1 MGRISTAQFAWD
13 LFSSMKQF
21 SRIIWVIFLVASAF
35 SCSDD
40 GGSIATDDDMSF
52 KNSLAAFNE
61 FLKINDSR
69 FIHTSGGLHFSDID
83 LCTALNEIYI
93 DGAYYD
99 LKTSG
104 CFFPSN
110 PVGPSS
116 FFIANSIDRFGGEN
130 LAFVSVQFRYSS
142 QIQNSEPPPSG
153 TYYVAYD
160 CSWACIPNITIDIYT
175 VDSQGDLYSRFGGIT
190 DKVVVTN
197 EGGVVSVQFDA
208 TFYPWVTGE
217 SFQASAKVAC
227 CR

>member
-1 MGRISTAQFAWD
+1 
-13 LFSSMKQF
+13 MKQF
-21 SRIIWVIFLVASAF
+21 SRIVWVIFLVASAF

-40 GGSIATDDDMSF
+40 GGSIATDDGMSF
-52 KNSLAAFNE
+52 KSSLAAFNE

-69 FIHTSGGLHFSDID
+69 FTQTSGGLHFSDNN
-83 LCTALNEIYI
+83 LCTPPNEIYM
-93 DGAYYD
+93 DGEYFD

-130 LAFVSVQFRYSS
+130 LAFVSVQFNYFS

-153 TYYVAYD
+153 TYYVFYN
-160 CSWACIPNITIDIYT
+160 CSGGCFPNITIAIYT
-175 VDSQGDLYSRFGGIT
+175 VDSQGDVNSRFLGTT
-190 DKVVVTN
+190 DKVIVTN
-197 EGGVVSVQFDA
+197 EAGVVAVEFDA
-208 TFYPWVTGE
+208 TFYPWGDRE